1 MENKVYGKQQ
11 LEIVNY
17 TKDAAQYGSRDPRPY
32 LDRVTVKNLS
42 LAHDDPLYGKM
53 LEMAI
58 FSDSIKAFVSGLAK
72 GGRFYA
78 DVEER
83 VRDNERMSY
92 SIVQAYDNG
101 EPVSVKKKGGGG
113 GYGKSTETVQLEIDA
128 KFRNTALMQAVETE
142 KIVPAGFEKAD
153 DERIIAR
160 AEKFYRWL
168 KGGQVKQSPQKSIEQ
183 PKAPSPA
190 VKTVAEPD
198 KDWEKMP
205 SGSQQKAAM
214 ADKRNSID
222 EIEQQLTD
230 AATQQRYNTYEL
242 QDHLKEFYQVTEFKA
257 LNAQQKQEFIKTI
270 KYGKVKRHKATDPR
284 D

>member
-42 LAHDDPLYGKM
+42 LAHDDTLYGNM
-53 LEMAI
+53 LEAAI

-83 VRDNERMSY
+83 MRDNERMSY

-113 GYGKSTETVQLEIDA
+113 GYGKSTETVQMEIDA
-128 KFRNTALMQAVETE
+128 KFRNTALMQSVERANCFYKETG
-142 KIVPAGFEKAD
+142 KTD
-153 DERIIAR
+153 TDEEIIAR
-160 AEKFYRWL
+160 AEKFCRWL
-168 KGGQVKQSPQKSIEQ
+168 KGGQA
-183 PKAPSPA
+183 KAPAPNPMERPASPA

-198 KDWEKMP
+198 KDWDAIP
-205 SGSQQKAAM
+205 SGNQPKPAT

-230 AATQQRYNTYEL
+230 AATQQRYSTYEL

-270 KYGKVKRHKATDPR
+270 KYGKVRRHKVTDPR